1 VTMTIIPGLTIA
13 PLSRIHHELGDV
25 LHIMRSS
32 SNESLDIMEIYA
44 SSVLCNKRKGWK
56 RHLRLT
62 LNLVVIEGAI
72 DFSFV
77 DDRVNKHNPTALT
90 FHADPL
96 DNHSRITVPPL
107 VWVAFEGLK
116 ASNILVNCIA
126 EPHDPLEQE
135 NIPLDSFPF

>member
-1 VTMTIIPGLTIA
+1 MPTIPGLTIT
-13 PLSRIHHELGDV
+13 PLRRIHHELGDI
-25 LHIMRSS
+25 LHIMRTST
-32 SNESLDIMEIYA
+32 NESLDIKEIYA
-44 SSVLCNKRKGWK
+44 SSVSRFKRKGWK

-72 DFSFV
+72 NFSFV
-77 DDRVNKHNPTALT
+77 DDRENNGKIVALSY
-90 FHADPL
+90 HVDPL
-96 DNHSRITVPPL
+96 HNHSQITVPPL

-126 EPHDPLEQE
+126 ELHDPLEQQ